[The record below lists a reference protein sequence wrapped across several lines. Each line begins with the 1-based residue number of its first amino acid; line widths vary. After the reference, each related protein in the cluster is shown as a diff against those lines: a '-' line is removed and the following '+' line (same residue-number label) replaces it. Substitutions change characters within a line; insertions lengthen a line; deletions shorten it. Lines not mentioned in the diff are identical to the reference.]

1 MNLFALS
8 VELGMD
14 TSEFERGIS
23 QAKTKTAASVTEMKS
38 QYKSLAA
45 SLGGYQSAFNKAAA
59 QYGTS
64 SQSAQKY
71 SAKIAEQ
78 RQKLDECRKSLEAVG
93 VSVED
98 VCRKMERASDKTES
112 LSVPFSGL
120 SKTLTG
126 AFTKSQLI
134 ATAITSLAG
143 KFASFGEGAVK
154 QGTDFNQAMEKY
166 RVAYTNMLGSAEQAQ
181 AVLNQIKQDAAH
193 TPLNVDS
200 LVQANQLLIS
210 AGVDAGKARSTIL
223 ALGDAVSAT
232 SGGNDALSRMAANLQ
247 QIKNVGKASAA
258 DIKQFA
264 MAGIDIYGILADY
277 TGKSTTEVQNMTI
290 SYDLLTAALQ
300 KASEEGGR
308 YYNAMETQSQT
319 MSGRIETLKDN
330 WSQLLGTLTEGLT
343 ETEGK
348 LVTAASGWV
357 QRLQEAFE
365 TSGANGL
372 MQAGGHIVDD
382 IATGISD
389 GIPSLAT
396 QAAGAV
402 QNFALYLQDN
412 TGQIVDTG
420 GQLLTSLA
428 NGILSTAPIV
438 ANAAV
443 QTVSSLAVELW
454 NNADKIF
461 TAGADL
467 LGKLIE
473 GFLSLTGNVI
483 EAIGNI
489 TAAIV
494 TKIFTTDWVQIG
506 KDIVSSIGQGIL
518 NGVSAMSGPLD
529 RLSYKL
535 NHALGKNGYE
545 ENTFEAWAAANGKT
559 SETRYQQGSPK
570 DAAYWKR
577 YGDRLARQYGL
588 NETGLDTGSN
598 GTDTTSGED
607 TTKATKTGS
616 TTETVIS
623 SISSTA
629 TTTAQN
635 ALGTVTT
642 SIQTLTEKVKD
653 SAGKIKDRITETT
666 TTTGKEMVNG
676 VATTFKQVETK
687 VNGTVTKVTK
697 TYDDMSKTLLG
708 TFTNVSETTFDGIIT
723 KVQQAVEKYADGSEH
738 IKKTVTET
746 GQRIGENGAETYEKI
761 ITYIDGVQDKV
772 TETAQNIDK
781 SIKATQKRI
790 EENLS
795 KAQQQFNS
803 GIFKLGKNLYTDLK
817 NQDWAA
823 LGLDIVNMMWGEVSQ
838 EQREVLSDWANK
850 ALEAINEAYSGGGLS
865 EAFNAFK
872 QIMSNGIKADA
883 DGVTTDVKGLSNV
896 FQELG
901 INVSNVGSKIM
912 GVLGTMGTGMGTFVS
927 NAGTGIAKLAGSM
940 GSLGT
945 LAQGAGGLIAK
956 IGGLIISNPEVAAII
971 AIVAGVAALGA
982 ALFAKFGKG
991 KSSGGQAV
999 SHYESPFAGHDVY
1012 DSLTE
1017 FSTRAAMQH
1026 RYIEKTT
1033 GTDAQ
1038 LGILQQIR
1046 DMLDEHLPDIGTG
1059 QLVMDGEKV
1068 ADMLTP
1074 RLATN
1079 VDARIGVTVTRKAR
1093 GV

>member
-98 VCRKMERASDKTES
+98 VGRKMERASDKTES

-277 TGKSTTEVQNMTI
+277 TGKSTAEVQNMTI

-443 QTVSSLAVELW
+443 QTVSSFAVELW
-454 NNADKIF
+454 NNADEIF

-467 LGKLIE
+467 LGKLVE

-494 TKIFTTDWVQIG
+494 TKIFSTDWVQIG
-506 KDIVSSIGQGIL
+506 KDVVSSIGQGIL

-616 TTETVIS
+616 TAETVIS

-635 ALGTVTT
+635 ALGAVTT

-708 TFTNVSETTFDGIIT
+708 TFTNISETTFNGITT

-761 ITYIDGVQDKV
+761 ITYIDGIQDKV
-772 TETAQNIDK
+772 TETSNEIDK
-781 SIKATQKRI
+781 SVKGTQNRI
-790 EENLS
+790 DQQLS
-795 KAQQQFNS
+795 EASGQLDK
-803 GIFKLGKNLYTDLK
+803 GIFGLVKNTFKDAK
-817 NQDWAA
+817 NGDWAS
-823 LGLDIVNMMWGEVSQ
+823 LGMDFVNLIWGEVSQ
-838 EQREVLSDWANK
+838 GQRDVISDWLNK
-850 ALEAINEAYSGGGLS
+850 ALTAVNEGYSGGGISKALGSIQSIFTNGITAKVDGATTSVKAFS
-865 EAFNAFK
+865 EIVQGLAGSGGVGGTLGSIVQGFSGMAGSITSSLGSIVSF
-872 QIMSNGIKADA
+872 IMSNPVLALILGVGAVAGGI
-883 DGVTTDVKGLSNV
+883 
-896 FQELG
+896 
-901 INVSNVGSKIM
+901 
-912 GVLGTMGTGMGTFVS
+912 
-927 NAGTGIAKLAGSM
+927 GIAAWMNKNKKDD
-940 GSLGT
+940 T
-945 LAQGAGGLIAK
+945 
-956 IGGLIISNPEVAAII
+956 
-971 AIVAGVAALGA
+971 
-982 ALFAKFGKG
+982 
-991 KSSGGQAV
+991 AV
-999 SHYESPFAGHDVY
+999 SHYQSPFDKTGVY
-1012 DSLTE
+1012 DSLST
-1017 FSTRAAMQH
+1017 FSTRAALQY
-1026 RYIEKTT
+1026 RVTGQQSIVDRQTSILERIE
-1033 GTDAQ
+1033 G
-1038 LGILQQIR
+1038 
-1046 DMLDEHLPDIGTG
+1046 MLDEHLPDIGKG
-1059 QLVMDGEKV
+1059 QVVMDSGELV
-1068 ADMLTP
+1068 GVLSP
-1074 RLATN
+1074 RMATN

>member
-14 TSEFERGIS
+14 TSSFEQGVDRAK
-23 QAKTKTAASVTEMKS
+23 AKTSA
-38 QYKSLAA
+38 LAGE
-45 SLGGYQSAFNKAAA
+45 LNP
-59 QYGTS
+59 
-64 SQSAQKY
+64 
-71 SAKIAEQ
+71 
-78 RQKLDECRKSLEAVG
+78 R
-93 VSVED
+93 
-98 VCRKMERASDKTES
+98 
-112 LSVPFSGL
+112 FSGIG
-120 SKTLTG
+120 KTLTS
-126 AFTKSQLI
+126 AFVKSQLL
-134 ATAITSLAG
+134 ATSIVGLA
-143 KFASFGEGAVK
+143 KKISSFGEGIVN
-154 QGTDFNQAMEKY
+154 QGVAFNQQMEKY
-166 RVAYTNMLGSAEQAQ
+166 TTGFTNMLGSAEKAQ
-181 AVLNQIKQDAAH
+181 AVLNQIKQDAAR

-210 AGVDAGKARSTIL
+210 AGVSAGEARSTIL

-232 SGGNDALSRMAANLQ
+232 GGGSEVLSRMAANLQ
-247 QIKNVGKASAA
+247 QIKNVGKAASI

-264 MAGIDIYGILADY
+264 MAGIDIYGVLADY
-277 TGKSTTEVQNMTI
+277 TGKSTQEVQSMTI
-290 SYDLLTAALQ
+290 TYDLLTAALK

-319 MSGRIETLKDN
+319 LSGRIETLKDN
-330 WSQLLGTLTEGLT
+330 WSQLLGTLTKGLT
-343 ETEGK
+343 ETEGN
-348 LVTAASGWV
+348 LVTAAAGWV
-357 QRLQEAFE
+357 QRLQEGFE
-365 TSGANGL
+365 TAGANGL
-372 MQAGGHIVDD
+372 MQAGGHIVDEV
-382 IATGISD
+382 ASGISA
-389 GIPSLAT
+389 GIPSLA
-396 QAAGAV
+396 ARAEDAV

-420 GQLLTSLA
+420 GKLLFSLA
-428 NGILSTAPIV
+428 SGILDMAPAIV
-438 ANAAV
+438 NSAEQIFSAFV
-443 QTVSSLAVELW
+443 MELW
-454 NNADKIF
+454 NHADEIF
-461 TAGADL
+461 TTGADL
-467 LGKLIE
+467 VGKLVE

-483 EAIGNI
+483 EAAGNI

-494 TKIFTTDWVQIG
+494 TKIFTTDWVQVG
-506 KDIVSSIGQGIL
+506 KDVVSSIGQGIL

-559 SETRYQQGSPK
+559 GETRYQQGSQK
-570 DAAYWKR
+570 DTDYWKR
-577 YGDRLARQYGL
+577 YGDKLAQQYGL
-588 NETGLDTGSN
+588 NETGTDTGSGETDATPGGSSGKSA
-598 GTDTTSGED
+598 GTKSN
-607 TTKATKTGS
+607 
-616 TTETVIS
+616 TETVIS
-623 SISSTA
+623 SVTHTA

-635 ALGTVTT
+635 ALGAVTT
-642 SIQTLTEKVKD
+642 SVETLNEKVKD
-653 SAGKIKDRITETT
+653 AAGKIKDRVTETT
-666 TTTGKEMVNG
+666 TETGKEMVNG
-676 VATTFKQVETK
+676 VSTTYKKVTKIVDGVVQKETK
-687 VNGTVTKVTK
+687 V
-697 TYDDMSKTLLG
+697 YDDMSKTLLG
-708 TFTNVSETTFDGIIT
+708 TLTTIAEKTFNGITTTTQQSVET
-723 KVQQAVEKYADGSEH
+723 YADGSQH
-738 IKKTVTET
+738 IKTTATET
-746 GQRIGENGAETYEKI
+746 GERIVDGVRQTYTKVI
-761 ITYIDGVQDKV
+761 SYVDGVQDKV
-772 TETAQNIDK
+772 TETAQNIEK

-790 EENLS
+790 DENLS
-795 KAQQQFNS
+795 KVQQQLNS
-803 GIFKLGKNLYTDLK
+803 GIFKIGKNLYTDLK

-883 DGVTTDVKGLSNV
+883 DGVTTSVDGLNQV
-896 FQELG
+896 FQKLG
-901 INVSNVGSKIM
+901 INVSDVGSNIM
-912 GVLGTMGTGMGTFVS
+912 GVLNTIGSGMGSFAL
-927 NAGTGIAKLAGSM
+927 NAGTDIANLAGSM

-945 LAQGAGGLIAK
+945 IAEGAGGLIAK
-956 IGGLIISNPEVAAII
+956 VGSLIISNPEVAAII

-991 KSSGGQAV
+991 KSGGQAV

-1038 LGILQQIR
+1038 LSILQQIR

-1079 VDARIGVTVTRKAR
+1079 MDASIGVYTLRAER

>member
-14 TSEFERGIS
+14 TSSFEQGVDRAR
-23 QAKTKTAASVTEMKS
+23 AKTSA
-38 QYKSLAA
+38 LAGE
-45 SLGGYQSAFNKAAA
+45 LNP
-59 QYGTS
+59 
-64 SQSAQKY
+64 
-71 SAKIAEQ
+71 
-78 RQKLDECRKSLEAVG
+78 R
-93 VSVED
+93 
-98 VCRKMERASDKTES
+98 
-112 LSVPFSGL
+112 FSGIG
-120 SKTLTG
+120 KTLTG
-126 AFTKSQLI
+126 AFTKSQLL
-134 ATAITSLAG
+134 ATSIIGLAKKFSSL
-143 KFASFGEGAVK
+143 GEGIVN
-154 QGTDFNQAMEKY
+154 QGVAFNQQMEKY
-166 RVAYTNMLGSAEQAQ
+166 TTGFTNMLGSAEKAQ
-181 AVLNQIKQDAAH
+181 AVLNQIKQDAAR

-210 AGVDAGKARSTIL
+210 AGVSAGEARSTIL

-232 SGGNDALSRMAANLQ
+232 GGGSEVLSRMAANLQ
-247 QIKNVGKASAA
+247 QIKNVGKAASI

-264 MAGIDIYGILADY
+264 MAGIDIYGVLADY
-277 TGKSTTEVQNMTI
+277 TGKSTAEVQGMTI
-290 SYDLLTAALQ
+290 TYDLLTAALK

-319 MSGRIETLKDN
+319 LSGRIETLKDN
-330 WSQLLGTLTEGLT
+330 WSQLLGTLTKGLT
-343 ETEGK
+343 ETEGN
-348 LVTAASGWV
+348 LVTAAAGWV
-357 QRLQEAFE
+357 QQLQEGFE
-365 TSGANGL
+365 TAGANGL
-372 MQAGGHIVDD
+372 MQAGGHIVDEV
-382 IATGISD
+382 ASGISA
-389 GIPSLAT
+389 GIPSLA
-396 QAAGAV
+396 ARAEDAV

-412 TGQIVDTG
+412 TGQIADTG
-420 GQLLTSLA
+420 GKLLVSLA
-428 NGILSTAPIV
+428 SGILDMAPAIV
-438 ANAAV
+438 NSAEQIFSAFV
-443 QTVSSLAVELW
+443 VELW
-454 NNADKIF
+454 NHADEIF
-461 TAGADL
+461 TTGADL
-467 LGKLIE
+467 VGKLVK

-483 EAIGNI
+483 EAAGNI

-494 TKIFTTDWVQIG
+494 TKIFTTDWVQVG
-506 KDIVSSIGQGIL
+506 KDVVSSIGQGIL

-559 SETRYQQGSPK
+559 GETRYQQGSQK
-570 DAAYWKR
+570 DTDYWKR
-577 YGDRLARQYGL
+577 YGDKLAKQYGL
-588 NETGLDTGSN
+588 NETGTDTGSGETDATPGGSSRKRT
-598 GTDTTSGED
+598 GTKS
-607 TTKATKTGS
+607 K
-616 TTETVIS
+616 TETVIS
-623 SISSTA
+623 SVTHTA

-635 ALGTVTT
+635 ALGAVTT
-642 SIQTLTEKVKD
+642 SVETLQEKVKD
-653 SAGKIKDRITETT
+653 AAGKIKDRVTETT
-666 TTTGKEMVNG
+666 TETGKEMVNG
-676 VATTFKQVETK
+676 VATTYTL
-687 VNGTVTKVTK
+687 VTKKVTDANGK
-697 TYDDMSKTLLG
+697 ISTTTKKVYADMSKTLLG
-708 TFTNVSETTFDGIIT
+708 TMTTIAEKTFNGIT
-723 KVQQAVEKYADGSEH
+723 TTTQQAVETYADGSQH
-738 IKKTVTET
+738 IKTTATET
-746 GQRIGENGAETYEKI
+746 GERIVDGVRQTYTKVI
-761 ITYIDGVQDKV
+761 SYIDGVQDKV

-823 LGLDIVNMMWGEVSQ
+823 LGLDIVNVMWGEVSQ
-838 EQREVLSDWANK
+838 KQREFLSDWANK

-872 QIMSNGIKADA
+872 QIMSNGITAEA
-883 DGVTTDVKGLSNV
+883 DGVTTSVDGLNQV
-896 FQELG
+896 FQKLG
-901 INVSNVGSKIM
+901 INVSDVGSKIM
-912 GVLGTMGTGMGTFVS
+912 GVLNTIGSGMGSFAL
-927 NAGTGIAKLAGSM
+927 NAGTDIANLAGSM

-956 IGGLIISNPEVAAII
+956 IGSLIIANPEVAAII

-982 ALFAKFGKG
+982 ALFSKFGKS
-991 KSSGGQAV
+991 SSGGQAV

-1026 RYIEKTT
+1026 RYMEKTT

-1046 DMLDEHLPDIGTG
+1046 DMLDEHLPDIGTR

-1074 RLATN
+1074 RLATSI
-1079 VDARIGVTVTRKAR
+1079 DASMGVYTLRAER